1 MEKKIPLV
9 FLHGLGADHRQVEAM
24 IVYDR
29 LITFD
34 LPAHGEIP
42 LPLEQVSFNLMAHY
56 VESQLA
62 ELHID
67 EYVIGGISMGA
78 AVALRVALDQPDRCR
93 GLLEVRPAWDCEGMP
108 ESNQKMFRDIG
119 SLLLVHNHD
128 NAKQLYSESSDFVK
142 FRKRY
147 PYNAIRMIDLFEEKN
162 AELNSRKYLE
172 ITKDRPFNITEVNQI
187 GFPVC
192 IIATRYDPLHSFAL
206 AKRLAK
212 QLQTAEFSEIIA
224 KPIDAIKHQQ
234 QLNHRIERF
243 MNKVNLGSNVD

>member
-93 GLLEVRPAWDCEGMP
+93 GLLEVRPAWDCIGMP
-108 ESNQKMFRDIG
+108 ESNQISASLSQDFRNLGFASATVVATGQLQLTTPANRTPPPGSGGVAAAIVIG
-119 SLLLVHNHD
+119 LILVGAEIITRSQSND
-128 NAKQLYSESSDFVK
+128 QKNAASDEIITTNDTDKKTPVSAIDEYLEGTMQGRVSDK
-142 FRKRY
+142 TEQRERSGGLIQAEEDFRKLVD
-147 PYNAIRMIDLFEEKN
+147 P
-162 AELNSRKYLE
+162 NSIL
-172 ITKDRPFNITEVNQI
+172 THAFVP
-187 GFPVC
+187 
-192 IIATRYDPLHSFAL
+192 
-206 AKRLAK
+206 
-212 QLQTAEFSEIIA
+212 
-224 KPIDAIKHQQ
+224 
-234 QLNHRIERF
+234 
-243 MNKVNLGSNVD
+243 